1 MQQYRN
7 HLGVER
13 FIREQGSAPVDHTKV
28 AQRMTAEAKQIAKIA
43 LIGNFLPRQCGLATF
58 TTDVFEAMRSRFP
71 DVAVDVYAMDD
82 HPGRYAYPPEV
93 TCAIP
98 EQDLSGYLDAARR
111 IEASG
116 ADAIW
121 LQHEYGI
128 FGGPCGEYILTL
140 LDRTTL
146 PVVVTL
152 HTVLEQ
158 PNADQ
163 RRVME
168 GLLRR
173 AARVVVMAERARD
186 ILTRVY
192 GANPKQIAMIPHGVP
207 DRALADPD
215 TMKDRFGW
223 AGRQVVLTFGLLSP
237 GKGIE
242 TVIEALPAVVE
253 RHPDLLY
260 VVLGATHPNLVA
272 RDGEAYRDRLK
283 ALADERGIGDHV
295 QFIDE
300 FVVYDRL
307 IDYLQAADVYCT
319 PYKNPAQITSGTLA
333 YAVGVG
339 KAVVSTPYVH
349 ASEILDEGHGVL
361 VPFDD
366 VQGFASAIDTLLT
379 DETGR
384 HALSERAYA
393 RGRTMIWPR
402 LAEATMVAT
411 REAIAL
417 RPRRLAK
424 RAAPPKPLTPDI
436 AAVER
441 MSDGTGM
448 LQHSI
453 YSVPDRRHGYCID
466 DNARAL
472 MLIGMM
478 PDLDPVLR
486 DRWTTIYASFVQ
498 YAWNPEARRY
508 RNFMNFDRTWCEDVG
523 SEDSNGRA
531 LWALGTTAR
540 DAQDVKHRD
549 WATVLFDETASMA
562 LELQSLR
569 AQAFA
574 MLGAAAMLE
583 ARPGHELSLTILR
596 AFPDTHLALLAEA
609 RRPEWQWFEIVLAY
623 DNARLPQALIAAG
636 RALGRQDLIE
646 CGSATLQ
653 WIVGKQTSPEGAF
666 RAVGTESFNRPYAEP
681 LKFDQQPLEA
691 QATVDACV
699 EAYRATGDA
708 RWVTE
713 AERAYQWF
721 LGRNDLDMPLASAE
735 DGGCFDGLMP
745 TGLNRNQGAE
755 SILALQLASCAISG
769 LGKARVNVPE
779 PVSAAA

>member
-1 MQQYRN
+1 
-7 HLGVER
+7 
-13 FIREQGSAPVDHTKV
+13 
-28 AQRMTAEAKQIAKIA
+28 MTAAADGTGIGRIA

-58 TTDVFEAMRSRFP
+58 TTDVFGAVRDRFP
-71 DVAVDVYAMDD
+71 DIVVDVWAMDD

-93 TCAIP
+93 TGTIP
-98 EQDLSGYLDAARR
+98 EGDLTGYLDAARR

-116 ADAIW
+116 AQAIW

-128 FGGPCGEYILTL
+128 YGGPAGEYILTL

-158 PNADQ
+158 PNPDQ

-192 GANPKQIAMIPHGVP
+192 GANPRQVVAIPHGVP
-207 DRALADPD
+207 DRALVDPD
-215 TMKDRFGW
+215 SVKEQFGW
-223 AGRQVVLTFGLLSP
+223 QGREVVLTFGLLSP

-242 TVIEALPAVVE
+242 TVIEALPAVAAH
-253 RHPDLLY
+253 HPDLMY
-260 VVLGATHPNLVA
+260 VVIGATHPNLVA
-272 RDGEAYRDRLK
+272 REGEAYRDSLK
-283 ALADERGIGDHV
+283 ALAAERGVAKHV
-295 QFIDE
+295 CFIDE
-300 FVVYDRL
+300 FVPYDRL
-307 IDYLQAADVYCT
+307 VDYLQAADVYCT
-319 PYKNPAQITSGTLA
+319 PYKGAAQITSGTLA

-349 ASEILDEGHGVL
+349 ATEILGDGHGVL
-361 VPFDD
+361 VPFGDVSAFAREIDRLLSDD
-366 VQGFASAIDTLLT
+366 A
-379 DETGR
+379 GR
-384 HALSERAYA
+384 RALSARAYA
-393 RGRTMIWPR
+393 RGRTMTWPR
-402 LAEATMVAT
+402 LAEAALAAT
-411 REAIAL
+411 AEAIAS
-417 RPRRLAK
+417 RPRRLAA
-424 RAAPPKPLTPDI
+424 RASHARALRPDI

-441 MSDGTGM
+441 MSDSTGM

-472 MLIGMM
+472 MLICAM

-486 DRWTTIYASFVQ
+486 DKWTTIYASFIQ
-498 YAWNPEARRY
+498 YAWNPDQRRY

-531 LWALGTTAR
+531 LWSLGVTAR
-540 DAQDVKHRD
+540 DAQDAKHRD
-549 WATVLFDETASMA
+549 WATMLFDETASLA
-562 LELQSLR
+562 LELGSLR

-583 ARPGHELSLTILR
+583 ARPGHELARRILQH
-596 AFPDTHLALLAEA
+596 FPDTHLSLLEEA

-636 RALGRQDLIE
+636 RALERPDLIE
-646 CGSATLQ
+646 CGLATLK
-653 WIVGKQTSPEGAF
+653 WIAAKQTSPEGRF
-666 RAVGTESFNRPYAEP
+666 RAVGTESFHRPYAEP
-681 LKFDQQPLEA
+681 LRFDQQPLEA

-699 EAYRATGDA
+699 EAWRATGD
-708 RWVTE
+708 RHWVDE
-713 AERAYQWF
+713 ANRAYGWF
-721 LGRNDLDMPLASAE
+721 MGANDLDLPLASAE

-769 LGKARVNVPE
+769 LGQVRETVAE
-779 PVSAAA
+779 PVNAAA

>member
-1 MQQYRN
+1 M
-7 HLGVER
+7 
-13 FIREQGSAPVDHTKV
+13 A
-28 AQRMTAEAKQIAKIA
+28 MTQATGKTIGKLA
-43 LIGNFLPRQCGLATF
+43 LIGNFLPRQCGIATF
-58 TTDVFEAMRSRFP
+58 TTDVFQAMRHRFP
-71 DVAVDVYAMDD
+71 DIAVDVYAMNDRPNGYD
-82 HPGRYAYPPEV
+82 YPAEV
-93 TCAIP
+93 SAAID
-98 EQDLSGYLDAARR
+98 EQDLSSYLAAARQ

-116 ADAIW
+116 AEAIW

-128 FGGPCGEYILTL
+128 FGGPAGEHILTL

-146 PVVVTL
+146 PLVVTL

-158 PNADQ
+158 PNPDQ

-173 AARVVVMAERARD
+173 AARVVVMAERAREL
-186 ILTRVY
+186 LTRVY
-192 GANPKQIAMIPHGVP
+192 GANPKQVVMIPHGVP
-207 DRALADPD
+207 DRALVDPD
-215 TMKDRFGW
+215 MMKERFGW
-223 AGRQVVLTFGLLSP
+223 DGRKVVLTFGLLSP

-242 TVIEALPAVVE
+242 TVIEALPAVVTQ
-253 RHPDLLY
+253 HPDLLY
-260 VVLGATHPNLVA
+260 VVLGATHPTLKA
-272 RDGEAYRDRLK
+272 REGEAYRDRLK
-283 ALADERGIGDHV
+283 TLADERGVGDHV
-295 QFIDE
+295 AFIDE

-319 PYKNPAQITSGTLA
+319 PYKNPAQITSGTLS

-349 ASEILDEGHGVL
+349 ATEILDEDHGRL

-366 VQGFASAIDTLLT
+366 VAGFAGEIERLLS
-379 DETGR
+379 DDAGR
-384 HALSERAYA
+384 RALSERAYA

-402 LAEATMVAT
+402 LAEATLLAT
-411 REAIAL
+411 QEAIAA

-424 RAAPPKPLTPDI
+424 RAVEVKPLQPDF

-441 MSDGTGM
+441 MSDATGM

-472 MLIGMM
+472 MLMSAM
-478 PDLDPVLR
+478 PGIDPVLR
-486 DRWTTIYASFVQ
+486 DKWTTIYASFLQ

-523 SEDSNGRA
+523 SEDSNGRT
-531 LWALGTTAR
+531 LWALGVTAR
-540 DAQDVKHRD
+540 DAGEVKHRD
-549 WATVLFDETASMA
+549 WATVLFDKTASLA
-562 LELQSLR
+562 FDLGSLR

-583 ARPGHELSLTILR
+583 ARPGHELSLSILR
-596 AFPDTHLALLAEA
+596 RFPDAHMAMLDET
-609 RRPEWQWFEIVLAY
+609 RRPQWQWFEIVLAY

-636 RALGRQDLIE
+636 RALDRPELIE
-646 CGSATLQ
+646 CGLATLQ
-653 WIVGKQTSPEGAF
+653 WICDKQTSPEGRF
-666 RAVGTESFNRPYAEP
+666 RAVGTESFHRPYAEP

-691 QATVDACV
+691 QATVDACA
-699 EAYRATGDA
+699 EAFRATADP
-708 RWVTE
+708 RWMAE
-713 AERAYQWF
+713 AERAYRWF
-721 LGRNDLDMPLASAE
+721 LGANDLDLPLASTD

-769 LGKARVNVPE
+769 LGKARGNVSE
-779 PVSAAA
+779 PLPAAA

>member
-1 MQQYRN
+1 MVMTGIAE
-7 HLGVER
+7 LAGVKR
-13 FIREQGSAPVDHTKV
+13 L
-28 AQRMTAEAKQIAKIA
+28 A

-71 DVAVDVYAMDD
+71 EIAVDVYAMDD
-82 HPGRYAYPPEV
+82 QPGSYDYPTEV

-98 EQDLSGYLDAARR
+98 EGDVSEYLAAARA

-128 FGGPCGEYILTL
+128 FGGPAGEFILTL

-146 PVVVTL
+146 PLVVTL

-158 PNADQ
+158 PNPDQ

-173 AARVVVMAERARD
+173 ASRVVVMAERARD

-215 TMKDRFGW
+215 DFKPRFGW
-223 AGRQVVLTFGLLSP
+223 EGRKVVLTFGLLSP

-242 TVIEALPAVVE
+242 TVIEGLPAVAAD
-253 RHPDLLY
+253 HPDLLY
-260 VVLGATHPNLVA
+260 VVLGATHPHLVA
-272 RDGEAYRDRLK
+272 REGEAYRDALK
-283 ALADERGIGDHV
+283 ALAADLGVAGHV

-319 PYKNPAQITSGTLA
+319 PYKNAQQITSGTLA

-339 KAVVSTPYVH
+339 KPVVATPYVH
-349 ASEILDEGHGVL
+349 ATEILADDHGVL

-366 VQGFASAIDTLLT
+366 VAGFAREIDRLLG
-379 DETGR
+379 DDAARRGL
-384 HALSERAYA
+384 AARAYA

-402 LAEATMVAT
+402 LAEAMMAT
-411 REAIAL
+411 TTASIAAK
-417 RPRRLAK
+417 PRRLSK
-424 RAAPPKPLTPDI
+424 PRAATRVAPDF

-441 MSDGTGM
+441 MSDATGM

-472 MLIGMM
+472 MLMSAMKG
-478 PDLDPVLR
+478 LDPVAR
-486 DRWTTIYASFVQ
+486 DKWTTIYASFIQ
-498 YAWNPEARRY
+498 YAWNPDARRY

-523 SEDSNGRA
+523 SEDSNGRT
-531 LWALGTTAR
+531 LWALGVTAR
-540 DAQDVKHRD
+540 DAVEVKHRD
-549 WATVLFDETASMA
+549 WATVLFDETASLA
-562 LELQSLR
+562 LELGSLR

-583 ARPGHELSLTILR
+583 ARPGHELSLAILR
-596 AFPDTHLALLAEA
+596 RFPDTHLALLAEA

-636 RALGRQDLIE
+636 RTLGRPELTE
-646 CGSATLQ
+646 CGLATLQ
-653 WIVGKQTSPEGAF
+653 WICDKQTSPEGRF
-666 RAVGTESFNRPYAEP
+666 RAVGTESFNRPYGEP

-691 QATVDACV
+691 QATVDACI

-708 RWVTE
+708 KWVAE
-713 AERAYQWF
+713 AERAYGWF
-721 LGRNDLDMPLASAE
+721 MGQNDLELPLASAE

-769 LGKARVNVPE
+769 LGKVSKGVSGA
-779 PVSAAA
+779 VSAVA